1 MNKTELEKYFTG
13 NCSAEESR
21 SVEQWID
28 ANMETEEFARL
39 ACEVLDHLPYCDPS
53 ETHKAYI
60 RLRRRISSNCGFSSA
75 PLWHKRLRHI
85 AAAAV
90 VLAVAIAGT
99 FAIAVNITRQDAAR
113 PVYADL
119 VQQYSQRGTSR
130 DIVLPDSTV
139 VTLFADSRIIYDR
152 NNFDS
157 SRRIWLFGDAF
168 FDVTHRDGVPF
179 EVKCLNTDIRVLG
192 TSFEVLS
199 HDADDNFEVSL
210 YKGGVRLT
218 PQFNGHSDT
227 LRMNPG
233 DVVRIDKLSGTI
245 TRHTVP
251 WLDNDSANVI
261 YVGST
266 VKDILS
272 RLERRYNRSIL
283 FQDKTK
289 KVSETRLNL
298 IYHPTDSLETV
309 LEAICEFSD
318 LAMSRQGQDIVLK
331 QMP

>member
-1 MNKTELEKYFTG
+1 MDKIELEKYFTG
-13 NCSAEESR
+13 NCSADESR
-21 SVEQWID
+21 KAEQWID
-28 ANMETEEFARL
+28 ANLETEEFARL
-39 ACEVLDHLPYCDPS
+39 ISEVLENMPYTDPS

-60 RLRRRISSNCGFSSA
+60 RLRRRISSSYGSSA
-75 PLWHKRLRHI
+75 TLLWHKRLRHI
-85 AAAAV
+85 ASAAAV
-90 VLAVAIAGT
+90 L
-99 FAIAVNITRQDAAR
+99 AIAVIGTFLITVNMTEPETVEQ
-113 PVYADL
+113 VYADL
-119 VQQYSQRGTSR
+119 VQQYCRRGDTR
-130 DIVLPDSTV
+130 NIVLPDSTV

-152 NNFDS
+152 NHFDT
-157 SRRIWLFGDAF
+157 SRKIWLFGDAF
-168 FDVTHRDGVPF
+168 FDVTQREGTTF

-233 DVVRIDKLSGTI
+233 DVVRIDKHSGTI
-245 TRHTVP
+245 TRRTVP
-251 WLDNDSANVI
+251 WLDNDSDNVI

-266 VKDILS
+266 VNDIIS
-272 RLERRYNRSIL
+272 RLERRYNRSII
-283 FQDKTK
+283 FHDNTK

-298 IYHPTDSLETV
+298 IYNPTDSLETV

-318 LAMSRQGQDIVLK
+318 LEMSLQGQDIVLS
-331 QMP
+331 QQP

>member
-1 MNKTELEKYFTG
+1 MNKIELEKYFTG
-13 NCSAEESR
+13 NCSVDESR
-21 SVEQWID
+21 EIEQWID
-28 ANMETEEFARL
+28 ANLETEEFARL
-39 ACEVLDHLPYCDPS
+39 ACEILENLPYSDS
-53 ETHKAYI
+53 YETRKAYI
-60 RLRRRISSNCGFSSA
+60 RLRRRISSNCGFTSA
-75 PLWHKRLRHI
+75 PMWHKRLRYI
-85 AAAAV
+85 SAAAV
-90 VLAVAIAGT
+90 ALLLAIVGT
-99 FAIAVNITRQDAAR
+99 YILTINLTEQETTG

-119 VQQYSQRGTSR
+119 VQQYTGRGTTR
-130 DIVLPDSTV
+130 NIVLPDSTV
-139 VTLFADSRIIYDR
+139 VKLFADSRIIYDR
-152 NNFDS
+152 NHFDK

-168 FDVTHRDGVPF
+168 FDVSHRDGATF

-251 WLDNDSANVI
+251 WLDNDSDNVI

-266 VKDILS
+266 VNDILG
-272 RLERRYNRSIL
+272 RLERRYNKSII
-283 FQDKTK
+283 FQDKSK
-289 KVSETRLNL
+289 KISETRLNL

-309 LEAICEFSD
+309 IEAICEFSN
-318 LAMSRQGQDIVLK
+318 LEMSRQGEDIVLK
-331 QMP
+331 QLP

>member
-1 MNKTELEKYFTG
+1 MDKIELEKYFTG
-13 NCSAEESR
+13 NCSADESR
-21 SVEQWID
+21 RAEQWID
-28 ANMETEEFARL
+28 ANLETEEFARL
-39 ACEVLDHLPYCDPS
+39 ITEVLDNMPYSDSS

-60 RLRRRISSNCGFSSA
+60 RLRRRISSNGGFTSA
-75 PLWHKRLRHI
+75 PVWQKRLRRI
-85 AAAAV
+85 ASAAAV
-90 VLAVAIAGT
+90 L
-99 FAIAVNITRQDAAR
+99 AIAVAGTYLLTVNMTEQEKAE

-119 VQQYSQRGTSR
+119 VQQYCSRGTSR
-130 DIVLPDSTV
+130 HIVLPDSTV
-139 VTLFADSRIIYDR
+139 VTLFADSRIVYDR
-152 NNFDS
+152 NHFDT

-168 FDVTHRDGVPF
+168 FDVTHRDGATF

-251 WLDNDSANVI
+251 WLDNDSANVM

-266 VKDILS
+266 VNDILA
-272 RLERRYNRSIL
+272 RLERRYNRSII
-283 FQDKTK
+283 FHDKSK
-289 KVSETRLNL
+289 KISETRLNL

-309 LEAICEFSD
+309 LEAICEFSN
-318 LAMSRQGQDIVLK
+318 LEMSLQGQDIVLS
-331 QMP
+331 QLP